1 LANIPP
7 HRGMG
12 YAPQPPD
19 PGWARSSVWSEPS
32 PGGVAAP
39 ETPRAPERGLPGW
52 QALLLLILLAAI
64 GGLVDGLS
72 GNRIRGG
79 FNIALVVASIVAIL
93 VVRYSSMFVIVV
105 SPPLLYAVAS
115 AGMLYV
121 RSHGL
126 HDRKVFIDI
135 AANWLVYGFPAIAG
149 ATGAVLLI
157 AAIRML
163 RHRRRAPAAT

>member
-1 LANIPP
+1 
-7 HRGMG
+7 MG
-12 YAPQPPD
+12 YAPQPSD
-19 PGWARSSVWSEPS
+19 PGWAPSSVWSEPR
-32 PGGVAAP
+32 PGGAAVP
-39 ETPRAPERGLPGW
+39 EGPRPRERGLPGW
-52 QALLLLILLAAI
+52 QALLVLLILAAI
-64 GGLVDGLS
+64 GGLIDALS
-72 GNRIRGG
+72 GDRIRGG

-93 VVRYSSMFVIVV
+93 VVRYSAMFVIVV

-115 AGMLYV
+115 GGILYV

-149 ATGAVLLI
+149 ATGGVLII

-163 RHRRRAPAAT
+163 RHTRRRTSAAF